1 MAKRAGVGHVHP
13 HQLRH
18 TLATRMI
25 NRGMSLEAIAALLGH
40 RSMRMTLTYA
50 RISDRTVA
58 EEYFRVTQAVE
69 ASYESG
75 EPFPASVEGANMRR
89 IAAEHRRLL
98 GNGHCTRP
106 TGLDCTFE
114 SVCERCGFF
123 ETGPQFLTILRRQR
137 DDAVDH
143 GQDDRVELLE
153 RLHRRHRRRGLT
165 VLRWLSAQGLWI
177 THVIAPV
184 GHQSGAVASES
195 RQIRWIWATGWC
207 DRQSCQRFRV
217 APGAR

>member
-1 MAKRAGVGHVHP
+1 MIPLHPECVGLLEQWTATNSTYYRRVRGPSRLGRLVERDDGQPFDRRTVHRYVDRVAKRAGVGHVHP

-50 RISDRTVA
+50 RRTWIVA

-69 ASYESG
+69 ESYETG
-75 EPFPASVEGANMRR
+75 VPLPASVEGANMKR

-106 TGLDCTFE
+106 IGLDCTFE
-114 SVCERCGFF
+114 SVCERQVASRP
-123 ETGPQFLTILRRQR
+123 TPVHHPAPPARR
-137 DDAVDH
+137 DADRH
-143 GQDDRVELLE
+143 GQEDRAQLLE
-153 RLHRRHRRRGLT
+153 GFIEEID
-165 VLRWLSAQGLWI
+165 GD
-177 THVIAPV
+177 
-184 GHQSGAVASES
+184 G
-195 RQIRWIWATGWC
+195 
-207 DRQSCQRFRV
+207 
-217 APGAR
+217 